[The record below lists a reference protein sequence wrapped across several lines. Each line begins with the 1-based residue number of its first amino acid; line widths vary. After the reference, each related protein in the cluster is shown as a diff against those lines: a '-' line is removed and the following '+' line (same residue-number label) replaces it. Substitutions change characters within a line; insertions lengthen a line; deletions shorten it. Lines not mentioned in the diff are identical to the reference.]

1 MPYLQRLHVHEHYKL
16 PDFSIDLDS
25 SDGQSVVHLI
35 LTGPNGAGKTTIVER
50 LAFEVA
56 AQQEPDEAVMGGRER
71 GFRVLTDWTAGD
83 VAAEYR
89 AGSFVAAYLA
99 AGRLLDSSQ
108 PSGPTNLQLRNEIA
122 TRGVAVAFLQYLVN
136 QQVQARLAQH
146 DAPEEAQR
154 ILAWFDEFEAGFA
167 ELMGIAG
174 LKLEFLRKTFD
185 MQFREP
191 GGVAYNFQQLAAG
204 ASSILRILAELILR
218 TDAAGV
224 PRDSD
229 ELSGVVIIDEPDGH
243 LHPALQE
250 RILPFLTRLFPN
262 LQFVVATH
270 SPAIICSV
278 ENAVVVDL
286 TRPDRPISSAELRG
300 TPYGQLMTS
309 HFGIET
315 DIDLAST
322 EQLRR
327 LQVLRDKKTLDEAE
341 RSELEGLARSLQK
354 TSHILALE
362 VWNQLLSEQIDNS
375 DDAEVTE

>member
-174 LKLEFLRKTFD
+174 LKHEFLRKTFD